1 MGIPADLL
9 MQNPK
14 ITGFSI
20 NPLENII
27 SICWNNIAI
36 MGE

>member
-14 ITGFSI
+14 KYWISI
-20 NPLENII
+20 NPLDNII